1 MRISIKRA
9 RLIGLHEISHW
20 LPGEEAVEEHR
31 PSQSNTVP
39 DPCPHFTTGF
49 APRMPSGDY
58 EYIDD
63 SVDHPLGEHQK
74 DSSSSPLTPSS
85 FLQRS
90 IPLLHGQYISILI
103 SGTGFFASLLSSKNS
118 NCPILLSLLNY
129 TLLSTYLLRL
139 YWRHHNSQHSPSKVT
154 AAPAGA
160 LKLSQPL
167 WVYFLIG
174 LIDVEA
180 NIIVN
185 SAYNYTSIT
194 SIMLLDCFSI
204 PCVMLLSVLFLHAQF
219 NQSHYYGVLICLA
232 GMGCIILTDT
242 YFNHHSS
249 DDDDEENVAS
259 NPLKGD
265 ILCLIG
271 TCLYATSNVIQEK
284 LVKTNDRME
293 FLGMLGVNG
302 FCIGIVQFFVM
313 ELHRFQSITWTYEVI
328 LYTIGYSLCLFFMYS
343 NTSSFLTS
351 NDATLFNLSLLTS
364 DVYAVLFAYFVFQY
378 EVHWMYFVAFFLTAT
393 GLTFY
398 YRGGQPTSSE
408 KIISRSH
415 SMESSN
421 RNYSLDSEI
430 RGENSEEGLVGG
442 DATEI

>member
-1 MRISIKRA
+1 MS
-9 RLIGLHEISHW
+9 
-20 LPGEEAVEEHR
+20 
-31 PSQSNTVP
+31 
-39 DPCPHFTTGF
+39 
-49 APRMPSGDY
+49 Y

-63 SVDHPLGEHQK
+63 DHGDGYLGGPK
-74 DSSSSPLTPSS
+74 GDSPPSPLTPSS
-85 FLQRS
+85 LLQRS
-90 IPLLHGQYISILI
+90 LPLIHGQCISILI

-139 YWRHHNSQHSPSKVT
+139 YWRHHHHSSQLQFPKPVVVE
-154 AAPAGA
+154 PM
-160 LKLSQPL
+160 KLSQPL

-242 YFNHHSS
+242 YFNHRSS
-249 DDDDEENVAS
+249 DDDEENVAS

-293 FLGMLGVNG
+293 FLGMLGING
-302 FCIGIVQFFVM
+302 FCIGIVQFFIM

-364 DVYAVLFAYFVFQY
+364 DVYAVLFAYFVFRYQ
-378 EVHWMYFVAFFLTAT
+378 VHWMYFVAFFLTAT

-408 KIISRSH
+408 KIISRFH
-415 SMESSN
+415 SIESLN
-421 RNYSLDSEI
+421 RSSLSSEI
-430 RGENSEEGLVGG
+430 RGENSEEGLVGS

>member
-1 MRISIKRA
+1 MSR
-9 RLIGLHEISHW
+9 
-20 LPGEEAVEEHR
+20 
-31 PSQSNTVP
+31 
-39 DPCPHFTTGF
+39 
-49 APRMPSGDY
+49 DY

-63 SVDHPLGEHQK
+63 SGDGYLGGDK
-74 DSSSSPLTPSS
+74 RDLLSTSSTPSS

-90 IPLLHGQYISILI
+90 LPLLHGQYISILI

-139 YWRHHNSQHSPSKVT
+139 YWRHHHPQPFHPETPSKPSIPV
-154 AAPAGA
+154 GA
-160 LKLSQPL
+160 MKLSQPY

-204 PCVMLLSVLFLHAQF
+204 PCVMLLSVFFLHAQF
-219 NQSHYYGVLICLA
+219 NRSHYYGVLICLA

-242 YFNHHSS
+242 YFNRNAS
-249 DDDDEENVAS
+249 DDDEETVAS

-293 FLGMLGVNG
+293 FLGMLGING
-302 FCIGIVQFFVM
+302 FCIGIVQFFAM
-313 ELHRFQSITWTYEVI
+313 ELHRFQSITWSYEVI
-328 LYTIGYSLCLFFMYS
+328 LYTMGYSLCLFFMYS

-378 EVHWMYFVAFFLTAT
+378 QVHWLYFVAFFLTAT

-398 YRGGQPTSSE
+398 YRGGQPTSTE
-408 KIISRSH
+408 KISSTSRAH
-415 SMESSN
+415 SLESVSN
-421 RNYSLDSEI
+421 RSYSLDREI
-430 RGENSEEGLVGG
+430 RGENSEEGLVGS